1 MNSLLIQFRFC
12 GSDWGLFNWMACKQ
26 PLQGGWFGFSFTV
39 KEFVCGSVLI
49 SEQVVSCMRESEQGV
64 ARRGE
69 FSKVYIFFVL

>member
-1 MNSLLIQFRFC
+1 MN
-12 GSDWGLFNWMACKQ
+12 GLQAAFAR
-26 PLQGGWFGFSFTV
+26 GWFGFSFTV
-39 KEFVCGSVLI
+39 KEFVSGSVLI

>member
-1 MNSLLIQFRFC
+1 M
-12 GSDWGLFNWMACKQ
+12 DGLQAAFAR
-26 PLQGGWFGFSFTV
+26 GVVRGSFTV